1 MVRTELNNRNRQ
13 LWHILA
19 GFGLWFSA
27 TLAADSPDQQAL
39 QLSDQREQFLHA
51 ELRIGS
57 TNRNQ
62 AEQWLTELADYPLQP
77 YLELRWLQGRLGATE
92 RIEQFLNRY
101 QGTPMDWPLR
111 KRWLLYLA
119 QRKAA
124 ELYLANY
131 RPTQD
136 AELQCHALR
145 FRLATEPAERIWP
158 EVRELWTVAVSQ
170 PKACDP
176 LFARWR
182 AAGNMTPDVVWQRV
196 GKVADGGQAGLLP
209 YLRGLMPANE
219 QYLVD
224 LWIRARRNPAVVA
237 QRNFFPGR
245 DRRERQILAYGLR
258 RLVWRNPDQALRT
271 WQRFEADPYFTES
284 QRQVVIRA
292 FAVALAS
299 KGDDRASRWM
309 QQVPTDHMDDTLA
322 HWRVAHALLQQDWP
336 LVQHMIETMP
346 DELQQSAIWQYWLA
360 RALEQQGA
368 EQSATVLWQQLA
380 LQRNYY
386 GFMAASR
393 LGLPPSLSHRP
404 VPVTELEVTELAEH
418 PTVQRAQEWLALGRM
433 TEARRE
439 WNHLQ
444 RVADEQT
451 KMASARLAAQMQWYE
466 RSIFSLA
473 DVGFWDDIELRF
485 PLAFKDEMSEYADKA
500 KVDTAWAMAI
510 TRRESSFMVDANSP
524 VGARGL
530 MQIMPNT
537 ANYIAKQ
544 PVQLG
549 QLYNP
554 ITNISYG
561 TDYLNYLMRRNDG
574 NLIIATAS
582 YNAGYSRVRQWIP
595 SDRAIPADIWI
606 DTIPFRETREYVKAV
621 MAYYQIYNIRMDNPV
636 DVFAP
641 LQTMQIG
648 QLNE

>member
-1 MVRTELNNRNRQ
+1 MLK
-13 LWHILA
+13 A
-19 GFGLWFSA
+19 GLIYHNWSCRSLVAGLGLWFGTA
-27 TLAADSPDQQAL
+27 IAADAPDQQAL
-39 QLSDQREQFLHA
+39 LLSEQREQFVHA

-57 TNRNQ
+57 TNRTQ

-77 YLELRWLQGRLGATE
+77 YLEQRWLEGRLDSTE
-92 RIEQFLNRY
+92 RIEQFLQRY

-124 ELYLANY
+124 ELFLANY

-145 FRLATEPAERIWP
+145 FRLEKEPAERIWP
-158 EVRELWTVAVSQ
+158 EVRELWTVGVSQ
-170 PKACDP
+170 PRACDP

-182 AAGNMTPDVVWQRV
+182 DAGKMTPEVIWQRV
-196 GKVADGGQAGLLP
+196 GEVADGGQAGLLP
-209 YLRGLMPANE
+209 YLRGLLPSSE

-237 QRNFFPGR
+237 QRSFFPGR
-245 DRRERQILAYGLR
+245 DQRERQILAYGLR
-258 RLVWRNPDQALRT
+258 RMVWRDPDLALRT
-271 WQRFEADPYFTES
+271 WQRHETDPHFTES
-284 QRQVVIRA
+284 QREVVIRA

-299 KGDDRASRWM
+299 KGDERTIEWM
-309 QQVPTDHMDDTLA
+309 EQVPTAHMDDTLA
-322 HWRVAHALLQQDWP
+322 HWRVAHALHQQDWP
-336 LVQHMIETMP
+336 LVQRMIETMP
-346 DELQQSAIWQYWLA
+346 AELQQSAAWQYWLA
-360 RALEQQGA
+360 RSLEQQGA
-368 EQSATVLWQQLA
+368 TDSADVLWRQLA
-380 LQRNYY
+380 QQRNYY

-404 VPVTELEVTELAEH
+404 VPVTDLEVTELASH
-418 PTVQRAQEWLALGRM
+418 PTVHRAQEWLALGRM

-485 PLAFKDEMSEYADKA
+485 PLAFKDEMTEYAGKA
-500 KVDTAWAMAI
+500 EVDTAWAMAI

-574 NLIIATAS
+574 NLIVATAS

-595 SDRAIPADIWI
+595 RDRAMPADIWI

-621 MAYYQIYNIRMDNPV
+621 LAYYQIYNIRMDNPV

-641 LQTMQIG
+641 LHSMQIG
-648 QLNE
+648 QLDE

>member
-1 MVRTELNNRNRQ
+1 MVKHSKINA
-13 LWHILA
+13 A
-19 GFGLWFSA
+19 GKR
-27 TLAADSPDQQAL
+27 TLAALLWLLPGCWLLAEPLDEQGAL
-39 QLSDQREQFLHA
+39 RTEQREQFLHA

-62 AEQWLTELADYPLQP
+62 AEAWLEQLADYPLQP
-77 YLELRWLQGRLGATE
+77 YLELRWLEGRLSASDAIE
-92 RIEQFLNRY
+92 RFLSRH

-119 QRKAA
+119 QRRSA
-124 ELYLANY
+124 ELFLANY

-136 AELQCHALR
+136 AELNCHALR
-145 FRLATEPAERIWP
+145 FRLEKEAPERIWP
-158 EVRELWTVAVSQ
+158 EVRALWTVAVSQ
-170 PKACDP
+170 PRACDP

-182 AAGNMTPDVVWQRV
+182 DAGQMTPEVIWQRV
-196 GKVADGGQAGLLP
+196 GKVADGGQANLLP
-209 YLRGLMPANE
+209 YLRGLMPARD

-245 DRRERQILAYGLR
+245 DPREREILAYGLR
-258 RLVWRNPDQALRT
+258 RLIWRNADQALST
-271 WQRFEADPYFTES
+271 WQRFAEDPHFTET

-299 KGDDRASRWM
+299 RGDERADPWM
-309 QQVPTDHMDDTLA
+309 AQVPVEHMDDTLA
-322 HWRVAHALLQQDWP
+322 HWRIAHVLKQQDWP
-336 LVQHMIETMP
+336 RVQQLIESMP
-346 DELQQSAIWQYWLA
+346 EDLQQNAAWQYWLA
-360 RALEQQGA
+360 RSLEQQGQS
-368 EQSATVLWQQLA
+368 EQARLLWQELA
-380 LQRNYY
+380 QRRNYY

-393 LGLPPSLSHRP
+393 LGLPPSLSHRS
-404 VPVTELEVTELAEH
+404 VPVTDGEVSELTQH
-418 PTVQRAQEWLALGRM
+418 PSVQRAKEWLALGRM

-444 RVADEQT
+444 RTADEQT
-451 KMASARLAAQMQWYE
+451 KLASARLAAQMQWYE

-485 PLAFKDEMSEYADKA
+485 PLAFKDEMAEFASKA
-500 KVDTAWAMAI
+500 EVDTAWAMAI

-530 MQIMPNT
+530 MQIMPDT
-537 ANYIAKQ
+537 ANYIARQ

-554 ITNISYG
+554 ITNIDFG
-561 TDYLNYLMRRNDG
+561 TNYLNYLMRRNDG
-574 NLIIATAS
+574 NLLIATAS
-582 YNAGYSRVRQWIP
+582 YNAGFGRVRQWIP
-595 SDRAIPADIWI
+595 KDEAVPADIWI
-606 DTIPFRETREYVKAV
+606 ETIPFRETREYVKAV
-621 MAYYQIYNIRMDNPV
+621 MAYYQIYNIRMDQPV

-641 LQTMQIG
+641 LVTMRIG
-648 QLNE
+648 QDQD

>member
-1 MVRTELNNRNRQ
+1 MVQIELIERTWPRWTIGAILGIFLN
-13 LWHILA
+13 
-19 GFGLWFSA
+19 
-27 TLAADSPDQQAL
+27 TTVAADALDQQTV
-39 QLSDQREQFLHA
+39 QLGDQREQFVHA

-57 TNRNQ
+57 TNQHQ
-62 AEQWLTELADYPLQP
+62 AEQWLTELANYPLQP
-77 YLELRWLQGRLGATE
+77 YLEQRWLEGRLGATE
-92 RIEQFLNRY
+92 RIEQFLNQH
-101 QGTPMDWPLR
+101 QGSPMDWPLR
-111 KRWLLYLA
+111 KRWLLHLA
-119 QRKAA
+119 QRKSA

-136 AELQCHALR
+136 AELQCYALR
-145 FRLATEPAERIWP
+145 FRLEKEPAEQIWP
-158 EVRELWTVAVSQ
+158 EVRKLWTVGVSQ
-170 PKACDP
+170 PRACDP
-176 LFARWR
+176 LFTRWR
-182 AAGNMTPDVVWQRV
+182 DAGKMTPDVIWQRV
-196 GKVADGGQAGLLP
+196 GEVADGGQAGLLP
-209 YLRGLMPANE
+209 YLRGLLPANE

-224 LWIRARRNPAVVA
+224 LWIRVRRNPAVVA
-237 QRNFFPGR
+237 QRNFFPSR
-245 DRRERQILAYGLR
+245 DRRERQILTYGLR
-258 RLVWRNPDQALRT
+258 RLVWRSPEQALRT
-271 WQRFEADPYFTES
+271 WQRFETDPHFTEL
-284 QRQVVIRA
+284 QRQIVIRA

-299 KGDDRASRWM
+299 KGDERATTWM

-322 HWRVAHALLQQDWP
+322 HWRVAHALIQQDWH
-336 LVQHMIETMP
+336 LVQRMIETMP
-346 DELQQSAIWQYWLA
+346 DELQQSAAWQYWLA
-360 RALEQQGA
+360 RALAEQGA
-368 EQSATVLWQQLA
+368 TDSAEVLWRQLA
-380 LQRNYY
+380 QRRNYY

-418 PTVQRAQEWLALGRM
+418 PTVQRAQEWLVLGRM

-466 RSIFSLA
+466 RAIFSLA

-485 PLAFKDEMSEYADKA
+485 PLAFKDEMSEYANKA
-500 KVDTAWAMAI
+500 EVDTAWAMAI

-537 ANYIAKQ
+537 ANYIAKK

-574 NLIIATAS
+574 NLIVATAS

-595 SDRAIPADIWI
+595 KDGTIPADIWI